1 MVKTDLP
8 KWFDGH
14 VGTESETGYN
24 PYSGEKYKLNPKE
37 LAMYDYL
44 IGLQRLIDIKG
55 GVFDPRT
62 FKWQKEM
69 RKGLDWFRR
78 ANAEA
83 YMVLLD

>member
-1 MVKTDLP
+1 MKQTELP

-14 VGTESETGYN
+14 VGTESITVYN
-24 PYSGEKYKLNPKE
+24 PYSGDKYKLNPEE
-37 LAMYDYL
+37 LAMYDY
-44 IGLQRLIDIKG
+44 IRGLQVLIDIKG

-62 FKWQKEM
+62 AKFQKQM
-69 RKGLDWFRR
+69 SKGLDWFRR

>member
-1 MVKTDLP
+1 MTTTELP

-14 VGTESETGYN
+14 VGTKHQTVHN
-24 PYSGEKYKLNPKE
+24 PYSGQKYKLNPEE

-44 IGLQRLIDIKG
+44 MGLQFIIERKG
-55 GVFDPRT
+55 GLLNPKT
-62 FKWQKEM
+62 AKWQKEM
-69 RKGLDWFRR
+69 RKGLDWFRK